1 MEMEHINENTVLIRV
16 ANQDLIDRGV
26 NLVDLFTNPTQVE
39 PFFHGL
45 LEELDLLDFFEETDA
60 LTFQVMPN
68 TEGLEIYV
76 SESIRLKPPIVNGE
90 DTDEANEEFIN
101 QLSNVLGANEIDIL
115 DLISGNA
122 NQELEDSEEDD
133 SQEHDFDDDEEIIQE
148 DIVKTVIFNEFEDFI
163 ALSKQLRKEKIE
175 SSLFEHNQRYF
186 LTIKISKHH
195 PRQKDILA
203 IILEYGEES
212 TIGKL
217 VLQEYGQLIMP
228 QDALETARKYFKR

>member
-45 LEELDLLDFFEETDA
+45 LEELDLLDFFEETEA

-76 SESIRLKPPIVNGE
+76 SESIRLRPPTANDK
-90 DTDEANEEFIN
+90 DTDDPNEDFIN
-101 QLSNVLGANEIDIL
+101 QLSDVLGANEIDIL
-115 DLISGNA
+115 DLIGGNA
-122 NQELEDSEEDD
+122 NQTLEDSEEDD
-133 SQEHDFDDDEEIIQE
+133 SQEYEFDDEEIIQE

-186 LTIKISKHH
+186 LTIKISRHH

-203 IILEYGEES
+203 IVLEYGEES
-212 TIGKL
+212 AIDKL
-217 VLQEYGQLIMP
+217 VLQEYGQLIMS
-228 QDALETARKYFKR
+228 QNALETARKYFKR

>member
-1 MEMEHINENTVLIRV
+1 MEHINENTVLIRV

-45 LEELDLLDFFEETDA
+45 LEELDLLDFFEETEA

-76 SESIRLKPPIVNGE
+76 SESIRLRPPTANDK
-90 DTDEANEEFIN
+90 DTDDPNEDFIN
-101 QLSNVLGANEIDIL
+101 QLSDVLGANEIDIL
-115 DLISGNA
+115 DLIGGNA
-122 NQELEDSEEDD
+122 NQTLEDSEEDD
-133 SQEHDFDDDEEIIQE
+133 SQEYEFDDEEIIQE

-186 LTIKISKHH
+186 LTIKISRHH

-203 IILEYGEES
+203 IVLEYGEES
-212 TIGKL
+212 AIDKL
-217 VLQEYGQLIMP
+217 VLQEYGQLIMS
-228 QDALETARKYFKR
+228 QNALETARKYFKR